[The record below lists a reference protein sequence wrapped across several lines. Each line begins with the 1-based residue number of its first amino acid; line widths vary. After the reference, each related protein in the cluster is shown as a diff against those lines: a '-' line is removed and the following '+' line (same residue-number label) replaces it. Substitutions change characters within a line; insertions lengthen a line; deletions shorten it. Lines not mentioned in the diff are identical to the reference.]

1 MNLEAA
7 TKQVRAAKRNESYM
21 VFTFNYGERYILP
34 HKDGVALMQ
43 AIATAEQIPSYFPSD
58 KPPEIKQLGAQGFR
72 MEAMSQAEYED
83 IKIAALL
90 GISLND
96 LQEARKPKQEPLT

>member
-1 MNLEAA
+1 MNLETA
-7 TKQVRAAKRNESYM
+7 TKQVRATKRNESYL
-21 VFTFNYGERYILP
+21 VFTFNYGDRYVLP

-43 AIATAEQIPSYFPSD
+43 TLATAEQIPSYFPSD
-58 KPPEIKQLGAQGFR
+58 KPPEIKQMGSSSLR
-72 MEAMSQAEYED
+72 VEPMSPAEYED

-96 LQEARKPKQEPLT
+96 LQDARKPKEESTT